1 MQTPDALIIGAGIV
15 GLATAYQLSNQF
27 PAARLLVIDKEP
39 GPARHQTGHNS
50 GVIHSGIYYT
60 PGSKKALT
68 CRAGKAELESFCT
81 THSLPFDRCGKVI
94 VATTTDELPRLQSL
108 YERGQLNGVDCQL
121 IDTHEL
127 RQLEPHAAG
136 LAAIHVPETGIVDYV
151 AVCKKLVEILASRNA
166 RFLWNTK
173 VISIQETR
181 DRVIVRTPQGDHSAP
196 TLIACAGLQSDRIA
210 QAASLSPECRI
221 VPFKGEYFELTPD
234 AHHLCNNLIY
244 PVPDPRFPFLGV
256 HFTRMIHGGIE
267 SGPNAVLALAR
278 EGYGKL
284 DFNLQDTLSTLAS
297 PSFLHLAS
305 TYWRMGLG
313 EIHRS
318 LSKPAFVKAL
328 QKLIPEIHSHHVIP
342 ATPGIRAQALSS
354 SGQLVDDFL
363 WAETDR
369 MVHVLNAPSPAATA
383 SLQIAKEITIHASR
397 LFA

>member
-15 GLATAYQLSNQF
+15 GLATAYQLSNQY
-27 PAARLLVIDKEP
+27 PSARLLVIDKEP

-68 CRAGKAELESFCT
+68 CRAGKAELETFCT

-94 VATTTDELPRLQSL
+94 VATTNDELPRLQSL
-108 YERGQLNGVDCQL
+108 YERGQQNGVDCRL
-121 IDTHEL
+121 IDPHEL
-127 RQLEPHAAG
+127 KQLEPHAAG

-151 AVCKKLVEILASRNA
+151 AVCQKLVEILSKRNT

-210 QAASLSPECRI
+210 KAAGLAPACRI

-278 EGYGKL
+278 EGYGKF
-284 DFNLQDTLSTLAS
+284 DFNLQDTLNTLAS

-328 QKLIPEIHSHHVIP
+328 QKLIPEIRSHHLTP
-342 ATPGIRAQALSS
+342 ATPGIRAQALST

-363 WAETDR
+363 WAETER

-383 SLQIAKEITIHASR
+383 SLQIAKEISLHASR
-397 LFA
+397 LFS